1 MSGAMPVEPQRLKR
15 RVVPREFLGSTA
27 ERISARGL
35 PPKKRA
41 KQDNTASGP
50 SRHRAQ
56 RI

>member
-1 MSGAMPVEPQRLKR
+1 MPVEPQRLKR